1 MRMTAASHRLIC
13 FALCLATLLLPC
25 GCINPGIR
33 RDVDVLVLDAETN
46 RPIEKATVKVGPGP
60 RILHLPIPIEDT
72 VATTDAAGQS
82 TIAAPSYLFPLWINW
97 TVAADGYDSEWQM
110 SEWRSV
116 PSKLLVDNSWLAW
129 RKRATVH
136 LYRLPGPSVSLMVPD
151 GFRGPL
157 FVDVVPEETPESTP
171 IATTPPRIFTFL
183 AAPNGY
189 VKIAAVPILAHKP
202 YMPRPRWEERLTIS
216 EIGGRKTLSAI
227 ETVGHIEPS
236 ANVLLRWI
244 KSDEESATRARHLYF
259 VGSLAEKEA
268 FEAALNRR
276 LERGEALVAIFAQ
289 ADAAASFSPR

>member
-1 MRMTAASHRLIC
+1 MNHRIAYLALFGAAN
-13 FALCLATLLLPC
+13 LLHG

-46 RPIEKATVKVGPGP
+46 RPIANATVKVGPGP
-60 RILHLPIPIEDT
+60 RMLHLPIPIEET
-72 VATTDAAGQS
+72 VATTNAAGKT

-116 PSKLLVDNSWLAW
+116 PSKLLVDKRWLAW

-171 IATTPPRIFTFL
+171 LATIPPRMFTFR
-183 AAPNGY
+183 AARNGY
-189 VKIAAVPILAHKP
+189 VKIAAIPILAHKP

-216 EIGGRKTLSAI
+216 EIGGRTTLSAI
-227 ETVGHIEPS
+227 DPVAHLEPS
-236 ANVLLRWI
+236 ANAMLRWI

-259 VGSLAEKEA
+259 VGNLAEKEA
-268 FEAALNRR
+268 FEAALNQR
-276 LERGEALVAIFAQ
+276 LERGEALAAIFAQ
-289 ADAAASFSPR
+289 AQAGATFSPR